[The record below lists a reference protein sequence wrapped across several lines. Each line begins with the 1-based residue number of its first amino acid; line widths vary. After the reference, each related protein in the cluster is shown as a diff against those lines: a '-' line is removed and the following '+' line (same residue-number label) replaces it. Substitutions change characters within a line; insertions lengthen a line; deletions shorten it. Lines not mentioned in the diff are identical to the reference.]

1 MGAQVPELR
10 RPTDRAIAWQPWRD
24 MLAGHH
30 VPVTPDQPLC
40 GWFKAKRRGQWC
52 AVQIDLIAD
61 TDPDTGELVSEE
73 SYVAFVGADAFY
85 ERAKV
90 DEIWLRCAG
99 NPISEQEAERLLRM
113 PAVADL
119 TRQVVV

>member
-1 MGAQVPELR
+1 
-10 RPTDRAIAWQPWRD
+10 
-24 MLAGHH
+24 MLDGKL
-30 VPVTPDQPLC
+30 VPVTPDQPRC
-40 GWFKAKRRGQWC
+40 GFYKARRRGQWC
-52 AVQIDLIAD
+52 AVQIDLIAE

-73 SYVAFVGADAFY
+73 TYVAFVGADAFY

-99 NPISEQEAERLLRM
+99 NPISEAEAERLLRM

-119 TRQVVV
+119 TRQVIV